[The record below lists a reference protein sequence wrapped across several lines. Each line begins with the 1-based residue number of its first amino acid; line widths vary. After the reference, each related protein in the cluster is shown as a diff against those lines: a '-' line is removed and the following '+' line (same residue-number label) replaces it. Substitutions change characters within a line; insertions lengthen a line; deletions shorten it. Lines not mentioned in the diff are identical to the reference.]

1 MVEPHTFLDLNL
13 TNYRCNFNNMET
25 PSGTSG
31 LPGTKTNRP
40 LCAECFSRAP
50 FQEETLSLTIQALL
64 LVRFVLFLKHLP
76 PDWGDMIA
84 TLPYSPPPAVLSVL
98 QLAE

>member
-1 MVEPHTFLDLNL
+1 
-13 TNYRCNFNNMET
+13 MET